1 MTDFWTLGI
10 ETATAVGGVALL
22 RGDATAAERAF
33 ERGMI
38 HGRALAPAIEA
49 VLRECGL
56 TPRSLGL
63 VAVDVG
69 PGSHTGV
76 RVGVA
81 SARGLAMGAGCAVV
95 GVGSLDALAVD
106 LSAGATPAIDA
117 GRRRV
122 FVRLPGGDASV
133 AADALPT
140 SVVFGTPRA
149 ATVARLGL
157 ATFRAGGAP
166 DPASVRPV
174 YLTGAPS

>member
-1 MTDFWTLGI
+1 MTAFWTLGI

-22 RGDATAAERAF
+22 RDAATAAERTF

-56 TPRSLGL
+56 SPRDIGL

-81 SARGLAMGAGCAVV
+81 AAQGLAMGAGCALV
-95 GVGSLDALAVD
+95 GVGSLDAVAAD
-106 LSAGATPAIDA
+106 GAFPAIDA

-122 FVRLPGGDASV
+122 FVRLPEGDASV
-133 AADALPT
+133 AVESLASLPA
-140 SVVFGTPRA
+140 FGTPRA

-157 ATFRAGGAP
+157 EKFRARGAD
-166 DPASVRPV
+166 DPAAVRPV
-174 YLTGAPS
+174 YLTVAP

>member
-10 ETATAVGGVALL
+10 ETAGAVGGVALL
-22 RGDATAAERAF
+22 RGETTAAERAF

-38 HGRALAPAIEA
+38 HGRSLAPAIEA

-56 TPRSLGL
+56 SPRGLGL

-81 SARGLAMGAGCAVV
+81 AAKGLAMGAGCAIV
-95 GVGSLDALAVD
+95 GVGSLDALAAD
-106 LSAGATPAIDA
+106 LPAGAVPAIDA

-133 AADALPT
+133 DVDSPAAPD
-140 SVVFGTPRA
+140 VFGTPRA

-157 ATFRAGGAP
+157 AAFRAG
-166 DPASVRPV
+166 DRSDVRPV
-174 YLTGAPS
+174 YLTVAP